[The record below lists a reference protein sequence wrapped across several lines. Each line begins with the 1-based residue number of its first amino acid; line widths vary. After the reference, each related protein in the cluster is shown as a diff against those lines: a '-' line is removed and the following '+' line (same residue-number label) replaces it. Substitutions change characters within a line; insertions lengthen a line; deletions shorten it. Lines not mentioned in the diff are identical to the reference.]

1 MTNNEHA
8 SPNANELN
16 NALDNSS
23 NEVNN
28 SEASGLEETTRS
40 LINAEQGE
48 TQPVEADNTS
58 ENTDTV
64 SVGESALEAETAAMV
79 QPETGGNVP
88 AEETGEKG
96 KNRKRK
102 VLIAGVAAT
111 VAVLVAVGGGLGYYR
126 YHAVAEQ
133 KEACN
138 TAVASITKDQQSLT
152 ALLKSD
158 KVVQA
163 LKVTDK
169 QVLKDDAHVIADLK
183 TAVESAQE
191 KVSLPSCQL
200 DYWDFTT
207 DLSEQT
213 GKTAQQVKSR
223 KTAVTQEVEQV
234 QKAVSAKT
242 LNDAK
247 AKLQTTVD
255 AASKLLSDSDGKV
268 QDNATRDTLKKA
280 IDAANKL
287 LKENKETDPAKY
299 ATKALDDAIGGVN
312 ASVEAKRK
320 ADEEAAAAAA
330 AAQAAAQAQRAY
342 TPTYNGGGYSGG
354 GYSGGNNGG
363 GSYTPPANNGG
374 GSGSSGGSTSWEDLK
389 KSIPHDPD
397 LDCHQGEYCP
407 IG

>member
-1 MTNNEHA
+1 MTKNNEHA
-8 SPNANELN
+8 SPNNVERN
-16 NALDNSS
+16 DT
-23 NEVNN
+23 EM
-28 SEASGLEETTRS
+28 SGLEETTRS

-64 SVGESALEAETAAMV
+64 SIGESMLEAETAAMV
-79 QPETGGNVP
+79 QPETVDNVP

-96 KNRKRK
+96 KKRKRK
-102 VLIAGVAAT
+102 VLIAGVAAA

-126 YHAVAEQ
+126 YHTVSAQ
-133 KEACN
+133 KEACHV
-138 TAVASITKDQQSLT
+138 AVASITKDQQSLT

-158 KVVQA
+158 DVAQA

-183 TAVESAQE
+183 TSVDGAQE
-191 KVSLPSCQL
+191 KVVLPSCQL
-200 DYWDFTT
+200 DYWDFNTNL
-207 DLSEQT
+207 DQQT

-223 KTAVTQEVEQV
+223 KTAVTQAVDQV
-234 QKAVSAKT
+234 QKAVAAKT

-247 AKLQTTVD
+247 SKLQTVVD
-255 AASKLLSDSDGKV
+255 NATKLLNDSDGKV
-268 QDNATRDTLKKA
+268 ADNATRDALKKA

-287 LKENKETDPAKY
+287 LKDNKETDPAKY
-299 ATKALDDAIGGVN
+299 ATKTLDEAVNDVN

-320 ADEEAAAAAA
+320 ADEEAAAQAAA
-330 AAQAAAQAQRAY
+330 AVAAAQAQRSY

-354 GYSGGNNGG
+354 GYSGGNGG

-374 GSGSSGGSTSWEDLK
+374 GSSGPSWEELK
-389 KSIPHDPD
+389 ARNEALHPSRPICPDPT
-397 LDCHQGEYCP
+397 QYCP
-407 IG
+407 VA